1 MDGRPSRG
9 NKAAFL
15 NFSGTMWTRLNNVE
29 CTEIKLKI
37 CKTSVLR
44 HSLKVSNK
52 VNSNG
57 PITLGLALI
66 NFRMLRLYGA
76 TWLALVVGKLP
87 RPVWQVLTV
96 ATH

>member
-15 NFSGTMWTRLNNVE
+15 NFSGTVWTRLNNVE
-29 CTEIKLKI
+29 CTEMKLKI

-57 PITLGLALI
+57 PIILGLTLI
-66 NFRMLRLYGA
+66 NFRMLRLYGQPG
-76 TWLALVVGKLP
+76 WLLLSVSCQDRFGKFL
-87 RPVWQVLTV
+87 Q
-96 ATH
+96 